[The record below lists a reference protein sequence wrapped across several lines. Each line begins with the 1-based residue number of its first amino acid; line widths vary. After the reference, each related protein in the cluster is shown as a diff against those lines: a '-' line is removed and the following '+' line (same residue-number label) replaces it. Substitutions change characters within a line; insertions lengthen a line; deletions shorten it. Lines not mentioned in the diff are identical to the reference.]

1 MDMDEGLREILKR
14 AGWRSG
20 SSRGFLMTNRSGI
33 DFQVGVG
40 RTAGEGRLELRYRY
54 RTAQTDAEGDVAL
67 PADVTLARIEDEM
80 TGIYLRIHE
89 KPDVSRVFRSRSASA
104 AAPRPSSGG
113 EKGSTPIIKPSSQ
126 GQLDF

>member
-1 MDMDEGLREILKR
+1 MDDGLREILKR

-54 RTAQTDAEGDVAL
+54 RTAQTDTEGDVAL
-67 PADVTLARIEDEM
+67 PVDATLARIEDEM

-104 AAPRPSSGG
+104 SGPKPSSGA
-113 EKGSTPIIKPSSQ
+113 EKGPVAVIKPSGQ

>member
-1 MDMDEGLREILKR
+1 MTTR
-14 AGWRSG
+14 AG
-20 SSRGFLMTNRSGI
+20 I
-33 DFQVGVG
+33 EFQVGVG

-54 RTAQTDAEGDVAL
+54 RTSQTDTEGDVAL
-67 PADVTLARIEDEM
+67 PADATLARIEDEM

-104 AAPRPSSGG
+104 PRSLTQTGEHITPSAD
-113 EKGSTPIIKPSSQ
+113 KPTEQ

>member
-1 MDMDEGLREILKR
+1 MEDWLREALKR

-20 SSRGFLMTNRSGI
+20 STRGFLMTSRSGI
-33 DFQVGVG
+33 EFQVGVG

-54 RTAQTDAEGDVAL
+54 RTAQTDTDGDVAL
-67 PADVTLARIEDEM
+67 PADATLARIEDEM

-89 KPDVSRVFRSRSASA
+89 KPDVSRVFRSRSA
-104 AAPRPSSGG
+104 AAPRPSPQSSDKPAPTAVK
-113 EKGSTPIIKPSSQ
+113 ETPQ

>member
-1 MDMDEGLREILKR
+1 MDEALREALKR
-14 AGWRSG
+14 AGWKTG
-20 SSRGFLMTNRSGI
+20 SLRGFLMTSRSGI
-33 DFQVGVG
+33 EFQVGAG

-54 RTAQTDAEGDVAL
+54 RTAHTDSDGDVAL
-67 PADVTLARIEDEM
+67 PADATLARIEDEM

-104 AAPRPSSGG
+104 SPPRTPAPGDGTAEPVVQ
-113 EKGSTPIIKPSSQ
+113 KPARQ

>member
-1 MDMDEGLREILKR
+1 MDEGLREMLKR

-20 SSRGFLMTNRSGI
+20 STRGFLMTSRAGI
-33 DFQVGVG
+33 EFQVGVG

-54 RTAQTDAEGDVAL
+54 RTSQTDTDGDVAL

-89 KPDVSRVFRSRSASA
+89 RPDVSRVFRSRSAA
-104 AAPRPSSGG
+104 TSS
-113 EKGSTPIIKPSSQ
+113 KPLTQNDRQSVPVADKTANQ

>member
-1 MDMDEGLREILKR
+1 MEDWLREALKR

-20 SSRGFLMTNRSGI
+20 STRGFLMTSRSGI
-33 DFQVGVG
+33 EFQVGVG

-54 RTAQTDAEGDVAL
+54 RTAQTDTDGDVAL
-67 PADVTLARIEDEM
+67 PADATLARIEDEM

-89 KPDVSRVFRSRSASA
+89 KPDVSRVFRSRSA
-104 AAPRPSSGG
+104 AAPRPSPQSSDKPVPTAVK
-113 EKGSTPIIKPSSQ
+113 ETPQ